1 MTSETEKTESTEVKK
16 ILVVD
21 DEESLRVVIRN
32 ALKRRGYHVETADH
46 GKKAAALL
54 AENAYDAVLLDI
66 RIPGMDGFSLLEQ
79 VRRKENPPP
88 VVMITAEDTMK
99 NAIEAMKRGAF
110 DYLAKPFDVEELEVI
125 VEKALR
131 ERALEVEVEKLREEV
146 REIREEQV
154 APHTL
159 VGHSKPVRELHKLIG
174 KLAAKDVT
182 VLIQGESGTGKEMIA
197 RAIHHESP
205 RAAYPFMAVNVAAIP
220 KELLE
225 SELFGH
231 MRGAFTG
238 ATEERVGYFEK
249 AGRGTLFLDEIGDMP
264 LPLQAKILRVLQEK
278 EVTRLGSTGSK
289 PLMCRVIA
297 ATHQNLEKMVKEKKF
312 REDLYYRLNVVPLE
326 VAPLR
331 MRKEDIPLLANHFLQ
346 KFCVEL
352 DTGSKV
358 FGKEVLASFRKYAWP
373 GNVRE
378 LENIVKRAIVMSPG
392 TTITRE
398 VVDPFLS
405 GQLPQMNL
413 DEIAIEDLVRQK
425 LQHFLEKWHGYDVD
439 DLYEV
444 VIQRVEK
451 PLIELVLQKTD
462 GNQLKAAKMLGINRN
477 TLHKKLKTLK
487 IALQ

>member
-1 MTSETEKTESTEVKK
+1 MSEIENTEPKPLKT

-21 DEESLRVVIRN
+21 DEESLRVIIRN
-32 ALKRRGYHVETADH
+32 ALKRRGYQVETADH
-46 GKKAAALL
+46 GKKASTLL
-54 AENAYDAVLLDI
+54 TEKKYDAVLLDI

-79 VRRKENPPP
+79 VRRQENPPP
-88 VVMITAEDTMK
+88 VIMITAEDTMK

-154 APHTL
+154 APNTL
-159 VGHSKPVRELHKLIG
+159 VGHSKPIRELHKLIG
-174 KLAAKDVT
+174 KLAAMDVT
-182 VLIQGESGTGKEMIA
+182 VLVQGESGTGKELIA
-197 RAIHHESP
+197 RAIHRESP
-205 RAAYPFMAVNVAAIP
+205 RAMHPFMAVNVAAIP
-220 KELLE
+220 KDLLE
-225 SELFGH
+225 GELFGH
-231 MRGAFTG
+231 VRGAFTG
-238 ATEERVGYFEK
+238 ANEDRTGYFEK
-249 AGRGTLFLDEIGDMP
+249 VGKGTLFLDEIGDMP
-264 LPLQAKILRVLQEK
+264 LSLQAKILRVLQEK
-278 EVTRLGSTGSK
+278 EVTRLGSTSSRAIH
-289 PLMCRVIA
+289 CRVIT

-312 REDLYYRLNVVPLE
+312 REDLYYRLNVVPVE

-331 MRKEDIPLLANHFLQ
+331 MRKEDIALLANHFLQ

-352 DTGSKV
+352 GTGSKV
-358 FGKEVLASFRKYAWP
+358 FSKETLVSLKKYAWP

-378 LENIVKRAIVMSPG
+378 LENIVKRSIVLSPG
-392 TTITRE
+392 TTISQE
-398 VVDPFLS
+398 VVEPFLS

-425 LQHFLEKWHGYDVD
+425 LQLFLSKWDGYDVD
-439 DLYEV
+439 DLYDV

-451 PLIELVLQKTD
+451 PLIELVLQKTE

-487 IALQ
+487 IALN